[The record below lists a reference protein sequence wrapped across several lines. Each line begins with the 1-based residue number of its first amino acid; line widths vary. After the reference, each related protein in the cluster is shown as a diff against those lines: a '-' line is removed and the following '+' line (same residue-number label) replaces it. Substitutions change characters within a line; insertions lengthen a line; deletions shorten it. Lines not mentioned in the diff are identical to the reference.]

1 MLGFSKFCPLPH
13 WANSGQFYPPPEIN
27 LNLASLG
34 GGGKKC
40 HFTNIGSKPPCPLI
54 GLPLLGMGCRNS
66 PILGFGCGKQIFDY
80 RCRGIENFGFR
91 NIVKNIPVPRP
102 IRIKARCPKIAI
114 CQTSRIRPL
123 LKLTTNPCLP
133 SSGLNMPF
141 YIHFNAQIFL
151 ALQ

>member
-1 MLGFSKFCPLPH
+1 M
-13 WANSGQFYPPPEIN
+13 PPPPLGKFRAILPPPRNKFEFGVP
-27 LNLASLG
+27 G